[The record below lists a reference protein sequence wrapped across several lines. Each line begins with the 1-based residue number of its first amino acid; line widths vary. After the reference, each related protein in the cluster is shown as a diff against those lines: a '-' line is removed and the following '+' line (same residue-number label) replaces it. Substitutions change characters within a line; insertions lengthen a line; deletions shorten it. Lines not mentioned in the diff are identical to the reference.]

1 MSSPAPRRLPFWGTT
16 IENSH
21 RDLEELTMT
30 NFAELEHV
38 DLGPA
43 AERLAQLVAS
53 TAGDLLEGPTPCPAY
68 GVGDLMDHVGGL
80 AIAFTDAAKKT
91 PSAGGSPGAS
101 GDASRLGDDWR
112 TRIPRDLG
120 FLAEAWRD
128 PAAWS
133 GTTEAGGLE
142 LPGEVAGLV
151 ALNELVVH
159 GWDLARATG
168 QPYQCDDVSLG
179 AAHTFLGSF
188 ATGPGEQR
196 EGPFG
201 PVVEVPDDAPLVG
214 RVVGLSGR
222 NPEWTP

>member
-1 MSSPAPRRLPFWGTT
+1 
-16 IENSH
+16 
-21 RDLEELTMT
+21 MT
-30 NFAELEHV
+30 NFADLDRV

-43 AERLAQLVAS
+43 AARLSHLVAS
-53 TAGDLLEGPTPCPAY
+53 TPGELLEAPTPCPAY
-68 GVGDLMDHVGGL
+68 TVGDLVDHVDGL

-91 PSAGGSPGAS
+91 PPAGGSSGGS
-101 GDASRLGDDWR
+101 GDASRLGEDWR
-112 TRIPRDLG
+112 TRIPQDLG
-120 FLAEAWRD
+120 SLAEAWRD

-159 GWDLARATG
+159 SWDLARATG
-168 QPYQCDDVSLG
+168 QPCHRDQSSLET
-179 AAHTFLGSF
+179 AHAFLGSF

-201 PVVEVPDDAPLVG
+201 PVVEVPDDAPLVA
-214 RVVGLSGR
+214 RVLGLSGR
-222 NPEWTP
+222 DPEWTP

>member
-1 MSSPAPRRLPFWGTT
+1 
-16 IENSH
+16 
-21 RDLEELTMT
+21 MT
-30 NFAELEHV
+30 NFAELDHV

-43 AERLAQLVAS
+43 AERLSRLVA
-53 TAGDLLEGPTPCPAY
+53 TTPGDLLEAPTPCPAY
-68 GVGDLMDHVGGL
+68 TVGDLVDHVGGL
-80 AIAFTDAAKKT
+80 AIAFADAAKKT
-91 PSAGGSPGAS
+91 PPAGGSPGAS

-112 TRIPRDLG
+112 IRIPSDLG
-120 FLAEAWRD
+120 SLAEAWRD

-151 ALNELVVH
+151 AMNELVVH

-168 QPYQCDDVSLG
+168 QPYQCDEASLE
-179 AAHTFLGSF
+179 AAYAFLGSF
-188 ATGPGEQR
+188 ATGPDEQR

-201 PVVEVPDDAPLVG
+201 PVVEVPDDAPMVA

-222 NPEWTP
+222 HPEWAP